1 MLNFNNF
8 GLIGDFV
15 KWFFSWLNGLD
26 RIENLFLLVLVFVV
40 FLVLMFGC
48 GGSVSKKSAYK
59 RY

>member
-1 MLNFNNF
+1 MINFNNF

-48 GGSVSKKSAYK
+48 GESVTRKSPYK
-59 RY
+59 Y